1 MNYSPLGCQIH
12 QSSEVNSM
20 VSIDVFFFLA
30 KFCYLA
36 TQKRSLAPLSGV
48 FPLFIYLF
56 IKKSI
61 ATNTKDFCGKNVPK
75 LRNCFL

>member
-1 MNYSPLGCQIH
+1 MNYSAFGCQIH

-30 KFCYLA
+30 NFCHLA
-36 TQKRSLAPLSGV
+36 TQKNSLAPLSGV

-56 IKKSI
+56 IYLFENPVQLIPRTFVKKMYQS
-61 ATNTKDFCGKNVPK
+61 
-75 LRNCFL
+75 